1 MTLARDVDISML
13 TADSRQAVA
22 GAFFAALPGVLVDG
36 ADFIDDA
43 IQLGAV
49 CVLLTPEALRSRKE
63 CNDKEQQRRD
73 EGVVWL
79 TDPVPGRLFA
89 QLAARFYA
97 PQPQTMAAVTGT
109 NGKTSVADFARQI
122 WHTLGEQAASIGTL
136 GIEAPDYQCPGTL
149 TTPDPVNL
157 HKALHDLCERGVNYV
172 AFEASSHGLA
182 QYRLDGV
189 QLSAAAFTN
198 FSRDH
203 LDYHGTEENYYY
215 AKARLFGEVM
225 KPGGVAVLNA
235 DCEISQDLADL
246 CWARG
251 HRMITVGRDQGDLR
265 LLTQRPAENGQDI
278 TFVYEGQVYDVA
290 LPLIGQFQ
298 AMNALMAAALVMGC
312 GKSAEDVF
320 RALGVLR
327 PVRGRM
333 ELAGRHANGARVY
346 VDYAHTPD
354 ALETVLTSLKM
365 HTQGNLAVVFGC
377 GGDRDQGKR
386 PMMGGVA
393 HRLADKVYVTDDNP
407 RTEDPA
413 AIRASILSACPSAED
428 IADRQQAIDHAV
440 AALAAEDILVVAGKG
455 HETGQIIGADVRD
468 FDDVIAVRHALSA
481 VGRGQVNRSAS

>member
-1 MTLARDVDISML
+1 MKLSDLLPDMTLARDVDISML

-298 AMNALMAAALVMGC
+298 AMNALMAV
-312 GKSAEDVF
+312 
-320 RALGVLR
+320 
-327 PVRGRM
+327 P
-333 ELAGRHANGARVY
+333 
-346 VDYAHTPD
+346 
-354 ALETVLTSLKM
+354 
-365 HTQGNLAVVFGC
+365 NLIGLIF
-377 GGDRDQGKR
+377 
-386 PMMGGVA
+386 
-393 HRLADKVYVTDDNP
+393 
-407 RTEDPA
+407 
-413 AIRASILSACPSAED
+413 LSG
-428 IADRQQAIDHAV
+428 
-440 AALAAEDILVVAGKG
+440 ILVR
-455 HETGQIIGADVRD
+455 ETHLFEEGIEQGSINK
-468 FDDVIAVRHALSA
+468 FD
-481 VGRGQVNRSAS
+481 